1 VTTTSRIQ
9 LAPGGRPRLAVGSWR
24 ADPAHSHA
32 SFAARVAGR
41 PLRGRLPLTGRV
53 LIAEP
58 VEDSTARLVARSGAV
73 STGSPVLD
81 RLLTGPGFLDA
92 GTFPEISFRSEL
104 LAWVPAGWRAAGRLQ
119 VKNAEHDLACY
130 LALHLGGTRP
140 DGSPRILI
148 TSSWVIDSRW
158 ITRQWIP
165 GLGRR
170 IVMTC
175 SCSLEQDM

>member
-1 VTTTSRIQ
+1 VP
-9 LAPGGRPRLAVGSWR
+9 APIRRGADYRTDRGFDGAADRQSGGGNLPSGRDPGQELGPE
-24 ADPAHSHA
+24 ADL
-32 SFAARVAGR
+32 RKGR
-41 PLRGRLPLTGRV
+41 GV
-53 LIAEP
+53 QEA
-58 VEDSTARLVARSGAV
+58 
-73 STGSPVLD
+73 
-81 RLLTGPGFLDA
+81 GPGQQ
-92 GTFPEISFRSEL
+92 
-104 LAWVPAGWRAAGRLQ
+104 AAGRLQ

-130 LALHLGGTRP
+130 LAPHLGGTRP

-175 SCSLEQDM
+175 SCSLEPDM